1 MRNPYV
7 FALLHPINLS
17 MLALITAAGLC
28 AAWWLFPFG
37 ILIWI
42 IMVLNIARDPS
53 LKITYQIKSRKPLAP
68 RFETKFD
75 QIESW
80 QVKLYNILAAA
91 KPKIR
96 RAFQP
101 VQIEVNKLTTKVHDL
116 CWRNSA
122 LENYRQVQNQKEDL
136 EAEWVTLNQEIEKTS
151 DLLIRKS
158 LVQSLGNIETRM
170 KRHQQITMLL
180 EQVDAQMVNVKKI
193 LENIVTEILQLQA
206 LGLDA
211 IEKDRGRLIEKLH
224 RISKQMDQFEESQLT
239 YDIDISN
246 PPVE

>member
-7 FALLHPINLS
+7 IALLHPINLS
-17 MLALITAAGLC
+17 MLALINAAGLC

-75 QIESW
+75 QIENW
-80 QVKLYNILAAA
+80 QIKLYNILAAA
-91 KPKIR
+91 KPKVR

-101 VQIEVNKLTTKVHDL
+101 VQFEVNKLTAKVHDL

-122 LENYRQVQNQKEDL
+122 LENYRLVQNQKEDL

-151 DLLIRKS
+151 DLLMRKS
-158 LVQSLGNIETRM
+158 LVQTLGDIETRM
-170 KRHQQITMLL
+170 KRRQQITMLL
-180 EQVDAQMVNVKKI
+180 EQVDAQMVNV
-193 LENIVTEILQLQA
+193 EN
-206 LGLDA
+206 
-211 IEKDRGRLIEKLH
+211 
-224 RISKQMDQFEESQLT
+224 F
-239 YDIDISN
+239 
-246 PPVE
+246 

>member
-28 AAWWLFPFG
+28 AAWWLFPLG
-37 ILIWI
+37 ILIWT
-42 IMVLNIARDPS
+42 IMVFNIARDPS
-53 LKITYQIKSRKPLAP
+53 LQITYQIKSRKPLAP

-80 QVKLYNILAAA
+80 QVKLYNIT
-91 KPKIR
+91 IS
-96 RAFQP
+96 

-180 EQVDAQMVNVKKI
+180 EQVEAQMVNVEKI

-211 IEKDRGRLIEKLH
+211 IEKDRGRLIEKLR